1 MFCPPT
7 LLLHSAT
14 PSGSLVSEA
23 GSDSWG
29 GGVCVVPFSLS
40 LSLKTLVSNFG
51 CILELCDE
59 SLIRFLLSLV

>member
-29 GGVCVVPFSLS
+29 GGGLRGSIQPLFILKDLS
-40 LSLKTLVSNFG
+40 QRLWVHS
-51 CILELCDE
+51 
-59 SLIRFLLSLV
+59 